1 MLNKTCILLPLLLF
15 LAAPVTVMG
24 KDMPAGKWW
33 HRSAMATKLNLSE
46 SEKNTLDQKYIQ
58 SRRNMIKLKHVVE
71 SEGFELEVLLES
83 EPLIDDKALEQHIR
97 LQKARSD
104 LANERFRFV
113 IEVRKIIG
121 LDRFQEL
128 KTTFQKMRFKKGFRR
143 RSSAAERE
151 RDSRRY
157 MMHPPDRA
165 GEGGITAQ

>member
-1 MLNKTCILLPLLLF
+1 MLKRACIVLPLLFF

-24 KDMPAGKWW
+24 KDIPVGKWW
-33 HRSAMATKLNLSE
+33 HRSGMATKLNLSE
-46 SEKNTLDQKYIQ
+46 TEKGTLDQKYIQ

-83 EPLIDDKALEQHIR
+83 EPLIEAKALEQHIR

-113 IEVRKIIG
+113 LEVRKIIG

-128 KTTFQKMRFKKGFRR
+128 KTTFQKMRRKKGFRM
-143 RSSAAERE
+143 RSDAAKRE

-165 GEGGITAQ
+165 GEGGMSGQ